1 MDWFMLTAMVIAGWA
16 VLSVFAGERMVRQHQ
31 VTTAAATA
39 AAAAATKSPTPP
51 AGTPAPTPADAAT
64 GPRLAA

>member
-31 VTTAAATA
+31 VTAAAATA
-39 AAAAATKSPTPP
+39 AAAVKAPTPP
-51 AGTPAPTPADAAT
+51 AGTPAAADAAT

>member
-16 VLSVFAGERMVRQHQ
+16 VLSNFAGERTVRQAQ
-31 VTTAAATA
+31 VA
-39 AAAAATKSPTPP
+39 AAAAAAAVATKRKKKP
-51 AGTPAPTPADAAT
+51 AVAEPA

>member
-31 VTTAAATA
+31 VTTAAA
-39 AAAAATKSPTPP
+39 AAATKSPTPP

>member
-16 VLSVFAGERMVRQHQ
+16 VLSVFAGERTVRQQ
-31 VTTAAATA
+31 QIAAATA
-39 AAAAATKSPTPP
+39 AAAAAVPP
-51 AGTPAPTPADAAT
+51 KPKRKHKTAEPT